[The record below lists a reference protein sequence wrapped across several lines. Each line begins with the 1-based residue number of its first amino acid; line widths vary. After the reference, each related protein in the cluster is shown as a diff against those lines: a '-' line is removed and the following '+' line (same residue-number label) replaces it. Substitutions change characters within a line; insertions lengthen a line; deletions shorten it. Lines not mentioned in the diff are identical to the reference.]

1 MIDKLKNTPWLN
13 LLIPFIVV
21 NLFSV
26 FGLIVFFPRSIFYYE
41 YAFVLLALWLFKKT
55 WPSILLFIS
64 IFILDVFTLFSSL
77 FLFQLNEFIAS
88 IQFADLYKF
97 NFSQFL
103 LVLLGTA
110 FSCLIIIVLKRS
122 QKYIHH
128 NTKTFLYI
136 FVFIYSTIFLID
148 ITNGNSV
155 FYDIEIAEREK
166 HREKDHKNLASS
178 LLFDQFKVLTTVSN
192 NKPIILQDSSITFST
207 FINDTIGNQMT
218 IVVES
223 WGAIADN
230 EIQKKFNQS
239 LIREFNKEGYTVTTG
254 LCRYY
259 GSTTAAGLREL
270 TNSKGE
276 YGYFMDKNSDTTIK
290 SIFNYKNKQKYDTY
304 AFHPFTGR
312 MFSRSIWWKNL
323 GTKALYFRDNY
334 LKDYPNDHQ
343 NIVNES
349 HFPAIKDEAFFDYI
363 NNITKNS
370 SKKYVYYLTVNS
382 HLPYQQ
388 IIVDLNLD
396 SSLDLKKLKLVNEA
410 KYQLIHIKNFINY
423 VAHNISINKWDKV
436 VIVGDHTPPFY
447 TKQERSFYKVGV
459 VPYMVIRKEIR

>member
-1 MIDKLKNTPWLN
+1 MIDKIKKYPWLN
-13 LLIPFIVV
+13 LLIPFLMI

-26 FGLIVFFPRSIFYYE
+26 SGLIVFFQRSIFYYE
-41 YAFVLLALWLFKKT
+41 YAVVLFTLWYFKKI
-55 WPSILLFIS
+55 WPSIVLFIL
-64 IFILDVFTLFSSL
+64 IFILDIFSLFSSL
-77 FLFQLNEFIAS
+77 FLFQLNEFITS
-88 IQFADLYKF
+88 IQFANLYKF

-103 LVLLGTA
+103 LVLLGVTYTCIVI
-110 FSCLIIIVLKRS
+110 FVLKRS

-128 NTKTFLYI
+128 NSKIFLFI
-136 FVFIYSTIFLID
+136 FLFIYGTIFMID
-148 ITNGNSV
+148 IINGNSI
-155 FYDIEIAEREK
+155 FYTIDTEARNK
-166 HREKDHKNLASS
+166 YREKDHQNLASS
-178 LLFDQFKVLTTVSN
+178 LLYDQIKELSTISN

-223 WGAIADN
+223 WGAIADD

-254 LCRYY
+254 LSRYY

-323 GTKALYFRDNY
+323 GTNAIYFRDNY
-334 LKDYPNDHQ
+334 LKDYPNDYQ

-349 HFPAIKDEAFFDYI
+349 HFPAVKDEAFFDYI
-363 NNITKNS
+363 NTITKNS

-388 IIVDLNLD
+388 ITVDLNYD
-396 SSLDLKKLKLVNEA
+396 SSLNINELNLINEA

-423 VAHNISINKWDKV
+423 IAHNIAINKWDKV
-436 VIVGDHTPPFY
+436 IIVGDHIPPFF
-447 TKQERSFYKVGV
+447 TKQERSFYKEGV
-459 VPYMVIRKEIR
+459 VPYMVIRKEIK